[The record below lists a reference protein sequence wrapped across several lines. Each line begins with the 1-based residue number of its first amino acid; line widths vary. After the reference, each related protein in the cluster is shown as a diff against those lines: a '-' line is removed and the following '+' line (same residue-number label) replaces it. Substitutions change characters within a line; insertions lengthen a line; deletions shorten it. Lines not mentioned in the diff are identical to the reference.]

1 MARKR
6 KQTTVVVV
14 KRRNEMNKIA
24 CVFLLNILLGYVSN
38 SFAVSDSS
46 WVILSG
52 SNCKSAIS
60 QRYHKFIKNDK
71 IEIYSLNDSICKS
84 IERNLPAYFESL
96 NKSNT
101 NSHNCDYYKRQYI
114 GFTLNGNQY
123 VYINLFAKH
132 NKFERWKKSAICV
145 KDGGDSFCGIIYDLK
160 ADKFIEIACNGEA

>member
-1 MARKR
+1 
-6 KQTTVVVV
+6 VVV

-24 CVFLLNILLGYVSN
+24 RVFLLNILSIYVSN
-38 SFAVSDSS
+38 SFAVSDSG

-60 QRYHKFIKNDK
+60 QRYHKFIKNSK

-84 IERNLPAYFESL
+84 IEINLPAYFDSL

-101 NSHNCDYYKRQYI
+101 NSHNCAYYKRQYI
-114 GFTLNGNQY
+114 GFTLKGNRY

-145 KDGGDSFCGIIYDLK
+145 MDGGDSFCGIIYDLQ
-160 ADKFIEIACNGEA
+160 AFKFIEIACNGEA